1 MLQDFKPEIRLFL
14 GIVFVAVIIISSG
27 VLVWGISQREGLK
40 KEVEEKSRE
49 VEAIEQHVKALEER
63 HVNTQQEI
71 SFLKKE
77 TRAQQQ
83 IEEGLQNILERLT
96 GSQQKEYQLPLFRTE
111 ERFIEIIRPGAQ
123 ETLCFGEPYTIEWN
137 WKGIEK
143 VSIKMESGTGI
154 YTIKNT
160 HSSEEGK
167 YQWRIGDVD
176 FGFVRPEAWYKIRM
190 FSFDEG
196 VVTADTS
203 DDFLI
208 SSCKG

>member
-1 MLQDFKPEIRLFL
+1 
-14 GIVFVAVIIISSG
+14 VAIIIISSG
-27 VLVWGISQREGLK
+27 VLVWEISQREDLK
-40 KEVEEKSRE
+40 KEIEDNTGKIEIVEK
-49 VEAIEQHVKALEER
+49 QVKVLEER
-63 HVNTQQEI
+63 HSERRQEI
-71 SFLKKE
+71 SFLEKE
-77 TRAQQQ
+77 IVSQRETER
-83 IEEGLQNILERLT
+83 GLQSILVRLT
-96 GSQQKEYQLPLFRTE
+96 DQQKEYSLPLLKTE
-111 ERFIEIIRPGAQ
+111 ERFIEIIRPAAQ
-123 ETLCFGEPYTIEWN
+123 ETLCLSQPYTIEWN

-143 VSIKMESGTGI
+143 ISIKMESGSAI

-160 HSSEEGK
+160 HSSDGGVDQPDLKGK

-176 FGFVRPEAWYKIRM
+176 FGFVRPEAWYRIRM